1 MRIKTRATTAAAYD
15 SGSAVSLGAEPETNA
30 FATSLTTDFM
40 TDQTKYEMD
49 NEKRTKIK
57 NKQKHKMRKGQ
68 KHLAVHYLGH

>member
-40 TDQTKYEMD
+40 TD
-49 NEKRTKIK
+49 
-57 NKQKHKMRKGQ
+57 
-68 KHLAVHYLGH
+68 